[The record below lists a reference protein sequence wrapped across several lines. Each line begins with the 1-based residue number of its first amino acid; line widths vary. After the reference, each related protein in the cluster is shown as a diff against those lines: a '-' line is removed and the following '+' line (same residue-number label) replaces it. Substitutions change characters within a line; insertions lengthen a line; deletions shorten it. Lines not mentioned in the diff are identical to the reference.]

1 MFQKLW
7 SDECINFHT
16 CSLEYVVPSCNHSDP
31 ALPIV
36 TSLPFEKKK
45 NCCFIN
51 ERVGAILIP
60 WVQFVISLSN
70 YHTSNGVLL
79 WKLFLHCAHCS
90 TDIFQYF
97 EWKKRNLEWDWR
109 CHVCALL
116 WRGGRSWV
124 LGILWTKYV
133 GVNTRF
139 LLRFSFSNSLSHN
152 LSQEDYRQLSN
163 IQVNFSER
171 TMNFFLM
178 LPYKY
183 PLATFIYVRTTFSD
197 VFVSL
202 VDFVWKRCKLNT
214 FSVK

>member
-1 MFQKLW
+1 MKNVSKALKRRVYQFSYLLSW
-7 SDECINFHT
+7 VHHT
-16 CSLEYVVPSCNHSDP
+16 ILQSQRSRSTNCHH
-31 ALPIV
+31 I
-36 TSLPFEKKK
+36 TIWKK

-139 LLRFSFSNSLSHN
+139 LLRFSS
-152 LSQEDYRQLSN
+152 
-163 IQVNFSER
+163 
-171 TMNFFLM
+171 
-178 LPYKY
+178 
-183 PLATFIYVRTTFSD
+183 
-197 VFVSL
+197 
-202 VDFVWKRCKLNT
+202 
-214 FSVK
+214 